1 MEPSPCNECSEDA
14 FAVQLNSMEWFVR
27 VRRLGKCKRYKPGGS
42 RTCQT
47 EVLPTALAAVS
58 AWNKQFGMKEESGEN
73 MGNL

>member
-1 MEPSPCNECSEDA
+1 
-14 FAVQLNSMEWFVR
+14 MEWFVR